1 MEEKS
6 DNNYEIS
13 LHNVESIKELKKTF
27 VNLNKKNKIKCNKI
41 VIINFIY
48 IFNRIIIIIVFNTF
62 H

>member
-48 IFNRIIIIIVFNTF
+48 IFNRIIIIVFNTF